1 MKEEKAEPSVT
12 PVKSSYVSNPLIWEK
27 KLNQPNAN
35 EILIV
40 IYRFHLIYETPLLH
54 QALPQVVEVQREDQC
69 DPSMLPI
76 FPQKSIFL
84 PWVLPRAPTIPIMDN
99 FKGVSSKLLS
109 TYLYFCISN
118 SLKKYFKTLIF
129 F

>member
-40 IYRFHLIYETPLLH
+40 IYRFHLIYETLLH
-54 QALPQVVEVQREDQC
+54 QALPPVEVQCEEKDL
-69 DPSMLPI
+69 SMLPI

-99 FKGVSSKLLS
+99 FKGVSSKLLTS
-109 TYLYFCISN
+109 TFVLVF
-118 SLKKYFKTLIF
+118 L
-129 F
+129 